1 MLFRNGQRILSK
13 SLIQSILGIL
23 VQQIQHSCSVF
34 QSQPNNSVVRTLVP
48 RAGYVL
54 TVEAVKLP
62 YIYRGAIIFID
73 LFRYNVE
80 LIGSLE

>member
-1 MLFRNGQRILSK
+1 MT
-13 SLIQSILGIL
+13 IL
-23 VQQIQHSCSVF
+23 VHNFFVH
-34 QSQPNNSVVRTLVP
+34 RTLVP
-48 RAGYVL
+48 RAGYLL

-73 LFRYNVE
+73 LFLYNVE

>member
-1 MLFRNGQRILSK
+1 MGSKMPNAKNEPTHKQLCRRSLSAWPLRPW
-13 SLIQSILGIL
+13 SLSRGWFL
-23 VQQIQHSCSVF
+23 CS
-34 QSQPNNSVVRTLVP
+34 

-62 YIYRGAIIFID
+62 YIYIGAIIFID